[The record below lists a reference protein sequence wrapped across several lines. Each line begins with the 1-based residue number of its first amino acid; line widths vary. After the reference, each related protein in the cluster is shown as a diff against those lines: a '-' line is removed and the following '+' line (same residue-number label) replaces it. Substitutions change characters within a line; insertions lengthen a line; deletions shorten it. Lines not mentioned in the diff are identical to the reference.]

1 MFAVIIMACLSLL
14 AGFLFSKSHPAFKV
28 TYWDGD
34 AEITSTLRDGF
45 TAASIPDL
53 EHNLTSATLFPTK
66 RVEPPENIPGA
77 VTMAGEYYAAQCGF
91 YCALGY
97 RSRSHAC
104 AISNA
109 GAVAFI
115 AVLFIRCNRMSLPIP
130 SIIVFAACLIVFAA
144 SVFIFCSRVF
154 QPIQL
159 LLSSG
164 DARHEVTGTEGYYS
178 ALSTRA
184 VLPVLAAE
192 GKINDATD
200 AAEFCAWSL
209 CVLSAF
215 LFY

>member
-34 AEITSTLRDGF
+34 AEITGTLRDGF
-45 TAASIPDL
+45 TAASIPNL
-53 EHNLTSATLFPTK
+53 EHNLTLSTLFQTK
-66 RVEPPENIPGA
+66 RDELPESLHEA

-91 YCALGY
+91 YCALDR
-97 RSRSHAC
+97 RSRSLAHS
-104 AISNA
+104 ISNA

-115 AVLFIRCNRMSLPIP
+115 VVLFIRCDRMSPPIP
-130 SIIVFAACLIVFAA
+130 GIIVFTACLFVFAA
-144 SVFIFCSRVF
+144 SVVVFCSRVF

-159 LLSSG
+159 LLSSE
-164 DARHEVTGTEGYYS
+164 DARREEAGTAAYYS

-184 VLPVLAAE
+184 VIPVVAAKD
-192 GKINDATD
+192 KINDATD
-200 AAEFCAWSL
+200 TAEFCAWSL

>member
-1 MFAVIIMACLSLL
+1 MFAVIIMAWLSLL

-34 AEITSTLRDGF
+34 AEITRTFRDGF

-53 EHNLTSATLFPTK
+53 EHNLTPDTLFPAK
-66 RVEPPENIPGA
+66 SDDLPENIPEA
-77 VTMAGEYYAAQCGF
+77 VKMAGEYYAAQCSF
-91 YCALGY
+91 YCALTR
-97 RSRSHAC
+97 RSRSHAHS
-104 AISNA
+104 ISNA

-115 AVLFIRCNRMSLPIP
+115 AVLFIRCDRMSLPIP
-130 SIIVFAACLIVFAA
+130 SIIVFTVCLVVFVA
-144 SVFIFCSRVF
+144 SVVVFCSRVF
-154 QPIQL
+154 QPVQL
-159 LLSSG
+159 LLSSE
-164 DARHEVTGTEGYYS
+164 DARREVTGTAGYYS
-178 ALSTRA
+178 ALSSRA
-184 VLPVLAAE
+184 VLPVMSAE